1 MFKKIKTKLFYS
13 FLGVL
18 IIGSAVACTP
28 EHVPGSANTTTQQSQ
43 DANTTTQRV
52 GGGKLAANYR
62 SIDDLIKDSPVIV
75 TGTVESINN
84 EFVAMGVT
92 FALTK
97 FKVEASVRG
106 EVSGTINILQTKMAE
121 DPFIKKG
128 EKLMLFLERY
138 EGPVAEDAYVMKGLF
153 MGQYK
158 IAGNTLIKNP
168 DNRLAGSEALENI
181 QTFIAKISET
191 GYSPTINLITK

>member
-1 MFKKIKTKLFYS
+1 MCKEIKTKLFYS

-18 IIGSAVACTP
+18 IIGSAVACTS
-28 EHVPGSANTTTQQSQ
+28 ERGSGTANTTTQQSQ
-43 DANTTTQRV
+43 NANITTQ
-52 GGGKLAANYR
+52 GGAGHLAANYR
-62 SIDDLIKDSPVIV
+62 SIDDLIKDSPFIV
-75 TGTVESINN
+75 TGTVESVND
-84 EFVAMGVT
+84 EFVVMGVS

-97 FKVEASVRG
+97 FKIVNSIRG
-106 EVSGTINILQTKMAE
+106 EISGNINILQTKIAE
-121 DPFIKKG
+121 DPFIMKG

-168 DNRLAGSEALENI
+168 DNRLSGSEALENI
-181 QTFIAKISET
+181 QTFIAKINET
-191 GYSPTINLITK
+191 GYSPTNKGLTH